1 MYQFTGNT
9 TLTYV
14 NNLSIVGIALY
25 ASSFAFDGGILYS
38 TVNNGVAD
46 FVSQFGSFTL
56 IKISV

>member
-14 NNLSIVGIALY
+14 NNLSIVGIDLY
-25 ASSFAFDGGILYS
+25 ASSFGFDGGILYS
-38 TVNNGVAD
+38 TVNIGVAD

-56 IKISV
+56 